1 MIENSSTTFPRMM
14 APLNLGF
21 TELKNRVVMGSMH
34 TGLEEEKNGFQ
45 RMATYYAERARGG
58 VGLILTGGIS
68 PNLFGRLAPFS
79 SQLTYFWQI
88 KKHKLVTDA
97 VHKEGGKIALQI
109 LHAGRYAYH
118 PFSVAPSAIK
128 SPITPFK
135 PRALSAGGVE
145 RTIKDFVNCAQQAK
159 KAGYDGVEV
168 MGSEGY
174 LINQFVSAKTNKRT
188 DQWGG
193 SYENRMRFPVEI
205 VKRIRASL
213 GADFIIIYRLSL
225 MDLVENGSDWH
236 EVVQLAKA
244 IQNAGATIINTGIGW
259 HEARIPTIATMVP
272 RATFASV
279 TGRLKKEIS
288 IPVITSN
295 RINTPQKLEDVLA
308 AGHADLVSMARP
320 LLADPNFVSKAS
332 RGESSFINTCIGCN
346 QACLDHIFKGK
357 TATCLVNPRA
367 CHESELTISKA
378 SSAKK
383 IAVVGAGPAGLSFAT
398 TAAERGHHVT
408 LFDAAT
414 EIGGQFNMAKKI
426 PGKEEFYETLRYF
439 SNMLKKNGVILNL
452 NKKVSAS
459 ELVALKFDH
468 VVIATGV
475 KPRVPQILGIEHPKV
490 VSYIDV
496 LSGRVSVGK
505 SVAIIGAGGIG
516 FDVAEF
522 LTEKDHS
529 LSEDPNEFA
538 AYWGMDFSVRARGGV
553 TGVQRKI
560 PVPLRQVTLLQRKE
574 GKLGEG
580 LGKTTGWIH
589 RTMLKDKGVKMLSAV
604 NYEKI
609 DDQGLHIKI
618 RDMSEVLNVDHI
630 VICAGQESLRE
641 LEIPLNEANVAVSVI
656 GGADLAQELDAKRAI
671 DQGFRLAVKI

>member
-1 MIENSSTTFPRMM
+1 MSEHSPNSFPRMFT
-14 APLNLGF
+14 PLNLGF

-45 RMATYYAERARGG
+45 RMADYYAERARGG

-68 PNLFGRLAPFS
+68 PNLFGRLTPFS

-88 KKHKLVTDA
+88 KKHRIVTDA
-97 VHKEGGKIALQI
+97 VHREGGKIALQI

-118 PFSVAPSAIK
+118 PLSVAPSAIK

-135 PRALSAGGVE
+135 PRGLSSSGVE
-145 RTIKDFVNCAQQAK
+145 RTINDYVNCARQAK

-174 LINQFVSAKTNKRT
+174 LINQFISAKTNKRN
-188 DQWGG
+188 DSWGG

-205 VKRIRASL
+205 VKRIRAEV
-213 GADFIIIYRLSL
+213 GTNFIIIYRLSL
-225 MDLVENGSDWH
+225 MDLVDNGSDWA

-244 IQNAGATIINTGIGW
+244 IQSAGATIINTGIGW

-272 RATFASV
+272 RGAFVSV
-279 TGRLKKEIS
+279 TGRLKKEVS

-295 RINTPQKLEDVLA
+295 RINTPQKLEDVLE
-308 AGHADLVSMARP
+308 AGSADLVSMARP
-320 LLADPNFVSKAS
+320 LLADPEFVAKS
-332 RGESSFINTCIGCN
+332 RDGLDSLINTCIGCN
-346 QACLDHIFKGK
+346 QACLDHIFRNK

-367 CHESELTISKA
+367 CNESDLNLSKTD
-378 SSAKK
+378 SVKK

-398 TAAERGHHVT
+398 AAAQRGHQVT
-408 LFDAAT
+408 IFDSAS
-414 EIGGQFNMAKKI
+414 EIGGQFNLAKKI

-439 SNMLKKNGVILNL
+439 GNMIKKHSVDLKLNMR
-452 NKKVSAS
+452 VSAQQ
-459 ELVALKFDH
+459 LIDMKFDH

-475 KPRVPQILGIEHPKV
+475 KPRIPQIPGIDHPKA
-490 VSYIDV
+490 VSYVDV
-496 LSGRVSVGK
+496 LTGKVSVGK
-505 SVAIIGAGGIG
+505 TVAVIGAGGIG
-516 FDVAEF
+516 FDVAEY

-529 LSEDPNEFA
+529 LSENPAEFA
-538 AYWGMDFSVRARGGV
+538 KYWGMDFTVQARGGV
-553 TGVQRKI
+553 TGVTRKI
-560 PVPLRQVTLLQRKE
+560 PTPPRQVFLLQRKD
-574 GKLGEG
+574 GKLGDG

-589 RTMLKDKGVKMLSAV
+589 RTMLKDKDVKMLSSV
-604 NYEKI
+604 SYEKI
-609 DDQGLHIKI
+609 DDQGLHIRI
-618 RDMSEVLNVDHI
+618 REKSEILKVDHV

-641 LEIPLNEANVAVSVI
+641 LEQPLIQAGVKVNVI